1 MASKR
6 VGAFHQAFTAID
18 VILTIGTWLTNS
30 RILSLGMF
38 CSCMLV
44 FIAQTLNSDMR
55 AAIDPIRLEQHD
67 QSKIAKVF
75 DSFKVMIYLLILGTV
90 WISIFSSYPKLESC
104 LTKYT

>member
-6 VGAFHQAFTAID
+6 AAAFHQAFTAIV
-18 VILTIGTWLTNS
+18 VILTIGTWLTDS

-38 CSCMLV
+38 CACMLV
-44 FIAQTLNSDMR
+44 FIAQTLNSDIR
-55 AAIDPIRLEQHD
+55 AAIDPIRLEQQD

-75 DSFKVMIYLLILGTV
+75 DSFKVMIYLLIPGTV
-90 WISIFSSYPKLESC
+90 WIIIFSSYPKLESC